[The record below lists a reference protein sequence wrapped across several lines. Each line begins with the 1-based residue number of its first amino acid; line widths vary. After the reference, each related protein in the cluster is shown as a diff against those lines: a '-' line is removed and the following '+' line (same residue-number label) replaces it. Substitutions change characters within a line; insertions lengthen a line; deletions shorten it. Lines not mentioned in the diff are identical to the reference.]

1 LVARRRLKNVGLD
14 SKVKIIFLSHFAEAS
29 VDGSGLVIYGGGGSC
44 FRGREC

>member
-1 LVARRRLKNVGLD
+1 MVARRRFRKVGLD
-14 SKVKIIFLSHFAEAS
+14 SKVKIIFLMHLAEAS